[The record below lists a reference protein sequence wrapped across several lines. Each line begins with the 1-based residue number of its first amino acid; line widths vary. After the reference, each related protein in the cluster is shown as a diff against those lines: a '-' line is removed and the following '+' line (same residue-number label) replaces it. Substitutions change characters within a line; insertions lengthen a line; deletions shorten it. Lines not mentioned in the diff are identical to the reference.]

1 MNWDEL
7 ESERRH
13 LNAADQDKLNL
24 LQQIRDAVAALAER
38 TEHLSEKMEQQAA
51 HLPEWEIEVT
61 EYKSGAGAHGT
72 SRIGW
77 EPFAVWNANIYWRRQ
92 VK

>member
-13 LNAADQDKLNL
+13 LTAADLDKISL
-24 LQQIRDAVAALAER
+24 LQQIKDSVGAIADRVGR
-38 TEHLSEKMEQQAA
+38 LSEKVKQQAA

-61 EYKSGAGAHGT
+61 EYKSSAGAHGA
-72 SRIGW
+72 SRVGW

>member
-13 LNAADQDKLNL
+13 LTAADQDKISL
-24 LQQIRDAVAALAER
+24 LQQIKDSIGTIA
-38 TEHLSEKMEQQAA
+38 KNMEQQAA
-51 HLPEWEIEVT
+51 HLPEWEVMTTAVGT
-61 EYKSGAGAHGT
+61 ESGWV
-72 SRIGW
+72 GW
-77 EPFAVWNANIYWRRQ
+77 EPFGVGPGGHIFWRRR

>member
-13 LNAADQDKLNL
+13 LTAADQDKLEM
-24 LQQIRDAVAALAER
+24 LQQIRDLLRALTERQEEAASKAR
-38 TEHLSEKMEQQAA
+38 A
-51 HLPEWEIEVT
+51 HEPEWEIEVSDLSSSA
-61 EYKSGAGAHGT
+61 EARGT